1 MADTSQNMHN
11 GHNRNLTPKGKFFDF
26 SLLIIVMFL
35 IAFGLV
41 MLYSTSSYSAME
53 DYGDAAYFLKRQ
65 LLSTAIGMVV
75 FVAAIFINYHFWYKI
90 KWFIYVAS
98 IFCVLL
104 VLSPFGHTVK
114 GARRW
119 LRLGPLSLQPAE
131 VVKVGLIIVLA
142 AFISYSGSHMKKL
155 KNNIVYCILAVAAAG
170 ITGIVTNNLSTAI
183 ILMGIAYIMLM
194 IGNSK
199 PAWLIIATVLGA
211 VAVVAFLIWFFN
223 NVDSASHFRFKRL
236 LAWRDPEKYASDTGF
251 QTLQALYALGS
262 GGFFGKGLGQSMQKL
277 GFIPE
282 AQNDMVFSVI
292 CEELGLFGG
301 ICLIIL
307 FILLIWRFMVIAN
320 NAPDLFGS
328 MLVVGVMAHISLQ
341 VILNIAVVTNV
352 IPNTGVT
359 LPFISYGGT
368 SVLFLLAEMGIVL
381 NVSRQIQVPVTVS
394 QQAGRLRQRAHAR

>member
-1 MADTSQNMHN
+1 MAEPRDAKRTKNS
-11 GHNRNLTPKGKFFDF
+11 GLTPKGRFFDY

-41 MLYSTSSYSAME
+41 MLYSTSSYSAMQN
-53 DYGDAAYFLKRQ
+53 YGDAAYFLKRQ
-65 LLSTAIGMVV
+65 IISTIVGLVV
-75 FVAAIFINYHFWYKI
+75 FAAAIMINYHFWYKI
-90 KWFIYVAS
+90 KWLIYVVS
-98 IFCVLL
+98 LLSVVL
-104 VLSPFGHTVK
+104 VLTPLGHTVK

-119 LRLGPLSLQPAE
+119 LRFGPLSLQPAE
-131 VVKVGLIIVLA
+131 IVKVGLIIVLA
-142 AFISYSGSHMKKL
+142 AFVSYSGSKMRKL
-155 KNNIVYCILAVAAAG
+155 KNNLIYCLIAVIAAG
-170 ITGIVTNNLSTAI
+170 VTGIITNNLSTAI
-183 ILMGIAYIMLM
+183 IIMGIAYIMLL

-199 PAWLIIATVLGA
+199 PWWLVCATIVGIIA
-211 VAVVAFLIWFFN
+211 VAVFLIWFFG
-223 NVDSASHFRFKRL
+223 NVETASHFRFKRL
-236 LAWRDPEKYASDTGF
+236 LAWREPEKYASGVGF

-307 FILLIWRFMVIAN
+307 FILMIWRFMVIAN

-341 VILNIAVVTNV
+341 VVLNIAVVTNV

-359 LPFISYGGT
+359 LPFISYGGS
-368 SVLFLLAEMGIVL
+368 SVMFLLAEMGIVL
-381 NVSRQIQVPVTVS
+381 NVSRQIQVPVAASV
-394 QQAGRLRQRAHAR
+394 RAAVDIRRAENR

>member
-1 MADTSQNMHN
+1 MAEPRDAKRTKNS
-11 GHNRNLTPKGKFFDF
+11 GLTPKGRFFDY

-41 MLYSTSSYSAME
+41 MLYSTSSYSAMQN
-53 DYGDAAYFLKRQ
+53 YGDAAYFLKRQ
-65 LLSTAIGMVV
+65 IISTIVGLVV
-75 FVAAIFINYHFWYKI
+75 FAAAIMINYHFWYKI
-90 KWFIYVAS
+90 KWLIYVVS
-98 IFCVLL
+98 LLSVVL
-104 VLSPFGHTVK
+104 VLTPLGHTVK

-119 LRLGPLSLQPAE
+119 LRFGPLSLQPAE
-131 VVKVGLIIVLA
+131 IVKVGLIIVLA
-142 AFISYSGSHMKKL
+142 AFVSYSGSKMRKL
-155 KNNIVYCILAVAAAG
+155 KNNLIYCLIAVIAAG
-170 ITGIVTNNLSTAI
+170 VTGIITNNLSTAI
-183 ILMGIAYIMLM
+183 IIMGIAYIMLL

-199 PAWLIIATVLGA
+199 PWWLVCATIVGIIA
-211 VAVVAFLIWFFN
+211 VAVFLIWFFG
-223 NVDSASHFRFKRL
+223 NVETASHFRFKRL
-236 LAWRDPEKYASDTGF
+236 LAWREPEKYASGVGF

-307 FILLIWRFMVIAN
+307 FILMIWRFMVIAN

-341 VILNIAVVTNV
+341 VVLNIAVVTNV

-359 LPFISYGGT
+359 LPFISYGGS
-368 SVLFLLAEMGIVL
+368 SVMFLLAEMGIVL
-381 NVSRQIQVPVTVS
+381 NVSRQIQVPVAAS
-394 QQAGRLRQRAHAR
+394 ARAAVDIRRAENR